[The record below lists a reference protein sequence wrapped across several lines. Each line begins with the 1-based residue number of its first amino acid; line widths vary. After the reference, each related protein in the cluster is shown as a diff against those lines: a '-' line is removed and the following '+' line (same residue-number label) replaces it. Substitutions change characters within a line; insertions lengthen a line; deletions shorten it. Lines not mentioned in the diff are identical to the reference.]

1 MIFFA
6 SDAMCHFRGG
16 LVQCFGARAERTAGG
31 IRVISS
37 GPTLRDCIACAGL
50 LKCGIF
56 DAMVHTMVHKEKRIM
71 PVSIEIEPSAR
82 V

>member
-31 IRVISS
+31 IRVIFR
-37 GPTLRDCIACAGL
+37 PHTARLRRLCGVIEMWHLRCHGAYNGTQGERDNAC
-50 LKCGIF
+50 
-56 DAMVHTMVHKEKRIM
+56 VY
-71 PVSIEIEPSAR
+71 
-82 V
+82 